1 MMAKFSFFFLLL
13 LSGAGGAALAQTPAT
28 NLMPDGSRDLYIG
41 LGAESRPTYQGAQ
54 ESRVAALPV
63 VQMQWS
69 NGAFIAGMSAGMHLS
84 DQAQQEY
91 GPMLMLEGRRSPY
104 GTSSTAGS
112 INNGIAQGAQVNGN
126 KLVGMDDI
134 NPRLL
139 AGGFYHVALTDA
151 LRLTNSLLYGAG
163 NNHDGLRWNS
173 DLRYRI
179 TPFAPHHTLSVSAG
193 VTVVNRAYSQAYFG
207 VTPAESLRSHNR
219 VYAVSAGV
227 KDWHADLHWNWALSP
242 AWLLTSALNI
252 TRLNGSA
259 AASPLVERSG
269 NLTVSSALAYRF

>member
-179 TPFAPHHTLSVSAG
+179 TPFTPHHTLSVSAG

>member
-104 GTSSTAGS
+104 GASSTAGS

-179 TPFAPHHTLSVSAG
+179 TPSAPHHTLSVSAG
-193 VTVVNRAYSQAYFG
+193 VTVANRAYSQAYFG

>member
-1 MMAKFSFFFLLL
+1 MAKFFFHYFFLLL
-13 LSGAGGAALAQTPAT
+13 GTAGAALAQTPAT
-28 NLMPDGSRDLYIG
+28 NLMPDGSHDLYIG
-41 LGAESRPTYQGAQ
+41 LGAELRPTYQGAQ
-54 ESRVAALPV
+54 ESRAVALPV

-69 NGAFIAGMSAGMHLS
+69 NGAFIAGMSAGVHLS
-84 DQAQQEY
+84 DQVQQEY
-91 GPMLMLEGRRSPY
+91 GPMLQLEGRRSSD
-104 GTSSTAGS
+104 GTSTSAGA
-112 INNGIAQGAQVNGN
+112 INNGITQAGQINGN

-139 AGGFYHVALTDA
+139 AGGFYHVAISDA

-173 DLRYRI
+173 DLHYHI
-179 TPFAPHHTLSVSAG
+179 MPFALHHVWSVSAG
-193 VTVVNRAYSQAYFG
+193 VTVVNQAYNQAYFG
-207 VTPAESLRSHNR
+207 VTPAESARSHLR
-219 VYAVSAGV
+219 AYAPSASV
-227 KDWHADLHWNWALSP
+227 KDMHADLHWNWSLSP

-259 AASPLVERSG
+259 ADSPLVERRT